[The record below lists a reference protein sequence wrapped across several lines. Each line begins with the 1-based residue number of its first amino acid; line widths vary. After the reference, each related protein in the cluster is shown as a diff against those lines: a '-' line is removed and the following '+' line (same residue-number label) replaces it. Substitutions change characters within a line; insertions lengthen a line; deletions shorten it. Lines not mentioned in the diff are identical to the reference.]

1 MFRCDQCKTEYGG
14 IRGVTAD
21 RCPRCAAESDATRQR
36 MAPLTAVSPAPWHPL
51 QLATASWS
59 QLSSLSSTR

>member
-1 MFRCDQCKTEYGG
+1 MFRCDHCKTEYGG

-21 RCPRCAAESDATRQR
+21 RCPRCAAEGVATRR
-36 MAPLTAVSPAPWHPL
+36 PAHLTAVSPAPWHPL

-59 QLSSLSSTR
+59 QLSSLSSPR